1 MATVKVYSTPTCPYC
16 IRVKSYLQQKGIVFE
31 NFDVSSDEA
40 RLQEMVNASGQ
51 MGVPVI
57 VVDGNVVVGFDREE
71 LEQLLPNA

>member
-1 MATVKVYSTPTCPYC
+1 
-16 IRVKSYLQQKGIVFE
+16 LQQKGIVFE